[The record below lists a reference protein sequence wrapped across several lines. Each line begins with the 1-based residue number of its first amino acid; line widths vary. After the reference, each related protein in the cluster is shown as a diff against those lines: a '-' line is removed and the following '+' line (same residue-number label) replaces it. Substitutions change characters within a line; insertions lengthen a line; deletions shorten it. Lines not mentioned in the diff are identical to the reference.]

1 VILLTIIL
9 NILEMPKTDQQTQ
22 RDKDKLLNCLKETS
36 GIVAYACER
45 AGISRTTYYYWY
57 DDDDSFRERAD
68 DIKEL
73 QIDVAEAALLKK
85 IKAED
90 TTAIIFYL
98 KTQGRDRGYTER
110 REITGVNGD
119 PIKIGNFD
127 IAQLPTETRSMLLKI
142 AEKLNETKGT

>member
-1 VILLTIIL
+1 
-9 NILEMPKTDQQTQ
+9 MPKKEADIQK
-22 RDKDKLLNCLKETS
+22 DKEKLLNCLRETS
-36 GIVAYACER
+36 GIVQFACEK
-45 AGISRTTYYYWY
+45 AGISRTTYYNWY
-57 DDDDSFRERAD
+57 DDDDIFRERAD

-110 REITGVNGD
+110 KEITGVNGD

-127 IAQLPTETRSMLLKI
+127 ISHLPEETRKMLLKI
-142 AEKLNETKGT
+142 ADSLNEAKGT